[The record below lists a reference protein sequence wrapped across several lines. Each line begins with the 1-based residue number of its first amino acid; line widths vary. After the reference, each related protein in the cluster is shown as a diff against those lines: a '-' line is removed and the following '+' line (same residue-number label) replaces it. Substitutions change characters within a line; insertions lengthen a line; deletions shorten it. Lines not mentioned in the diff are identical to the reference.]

1 MQPLLFSNLASLTGG
16 KIIQQHSDEEIQH
29 LATDS
34 RKAIALSGTLF
45 IAIRG
50 LVHNGHKY
58 IESLYE
64 KGFRLFMV
72 EEEINVK
79 DFPEASF
86 VLVKNA
92 IRATQQAANYRR
104 QQFRY
109 PVVGITGSNGK
120 TVIKEWLYQLL
131 SPDWQV
137 VKNPGSYNSQLGVSL
152 SVWQMQ
158 DVHQLAIFEAGIS
171 KVGEMENLARVI
183 APTIGILTNI
193 GSAHAEGFANEREKL
208 QEKLKL
214 FSGVEALIYC
224 HDQEFIR
231 SEVLKKKIPSFTWGF
246 SGKPDV
252 FFVREENRITSRYT
266 NEVIELFPVHDQAFV
281 ENLCQCVTLMLYLN
295 IPVSQINERLQQLK
309 AVPMRLELKDGVNH
323 SQLIDDTYNNDLG
336 GLKISLDF
344 LARQQRKHKAI
355 ILSDILQ
362 TGLREDDLLKHL
374 TDLLKPLH
382 VQKFIGIGS
391 FFASHKRAF
400 EKICDTLLCYPATD
414 DFLKELDSDSFR
426 EELILVKGA
435 RSFQFEKI
443 IHRLQQSA
451 HRTVMEV
458 DLQKLTV
465 NLNLFRSRLRENV
478 KLMVMVKALAYG
490 SGTEEVAALLQ
501 YNKVD
506 YLGVAYT
513 DEGVELRKQ
522 MIRIPVMIMNTT
534 PNSFELLFTH
544 QLEPGVFSLR
554 MLQQLIDYAKG
565 REVKAHIELET
576 GMLRLGFPPEDW
588 DELIVLLKDNSN
600 IKVIS
605 VFTHLA
611 GADEGVHDE
620 FSKQQVAIFLSGY
633 KKISEALAIT
643 PMRHVLNSA
652 GIIRMPEYQ
661 FDMVRLGI
669 GFYGVNP
676 TGINLPLEPANTLK
690 TVISQIKKI
699 KKGQSIGYGRHGQVT
714 RDSLIATIAI
724 GYADGF
730 SRAFGRGRGCVL
742 INGKRAPVVGNVC
755 MDMTMVDVTDI
766 TAAEGDEVIIFGKE
780 LPIQEVAA
788 MINTIP
794 YELLTNTS
802 ARVKRVFYTES
813 V

>member
-1 MQPLLFSNLASLTGG
+1 MPLLFSNLATLTGG
-16 KIIQQHSDEEIQH
+16 KIIQQHGDEEIQH
-29 LATDS
+29 LVADS
-34 RKAIALSGTLF
+34 RKAIALKGSLF

-50 LVHNGHKY
+50 LAHNGHKY
-58 IESLYE
+58 IEPLYE
-64 KGFRLFMV
+64 KGFRLFMT
-72 EEEINVK
+72 EENIPVAS
-79 DFPEASF
+79 FPEASF
-86 VLVKNA
+86 VQTENA
-92 IRATQQAANYRR
+92 IRAAQQIAKYHRR
-104 QQFRY
+104 QFHY
-109 PVVGITGSNGK
+109 PVVGVTGSNGK
-120 TVIKEWLYQLL
+120 TVVKEWLYQLL
-131 SPDWQV
+131 SPDCRV
-137 VKNPGSYNSQLGVSL
+137 VKNPGSYNSQLGVPL

-171 KVGEMENLARVI
+171 KPGEMEHLAQII

-193 GSAHAEGFANEREKL
+193 GTAHAEGFQNEKEKL
-208 QEKLKL
+208 NEKLKL
-214 FSGVEALIYC
+214 FSGAEALIYC
-224 HDQEFIR
+224 RDQELIQKEV
-231 SEVLKKKIPSFTWGF
+231 SEKKIPAFSWGF
-246 SGKPDV
+246 FGKPEV
-252 FFVREENRITSRYT
+252 LFVREENKITSLYN
-266 NEVIELFPVHDQAFV
+266 NERIELFPVRDQAFV
-281 ENLCQCVTLMLYLN
+281 ENLCQCVTLMLYLK
-295 IPVSQINERLQQLK
+295 IPAAQINERIQQLK

-323 SQLIDDTYNNDLG
+323 SQLIDDAYNNDLG

-362 TGLREDDLLKHL
+362 TGLKDDDLLKRL

-382 VQKFIGIGS
+382 VQQFIGIGS
-391 FFASHKRAF
+391 FFMTHKKAF
-400 EKICDTLLCYPATD
+400 EKIFDDLACFPTTD
-414 DFLKELDSDSFR
+414 DFLKNLESDSFR
-426 EELILVKGA
+426 EKLILVKGA
-435 RSFQFEKI
+435 RPFQFEKI

-458 DLQKLTV
+458 DLHKLTV

-501 YNKVD
+501 YNQVD

-522 MIRIPVMIMNTT
+522 MIRMPIMIMNTT

-544 QLEPGVFSLR
+544 QLEPGIFSLR

-565 REVKAHIELET
+565 REVNAHVELET
-576 GMLRLGFPPEDW
+576 GMLRLGFLPEDL
-588 DELIVLLKDNSN
+588 DELILLLRNNPN
-600 IKVIS
+600 IKALS

-611 GADEGVHDE
+611 GADESVHDE
-620 FSKQQVAIFLSGY
+620 FSKQQAAIFLTGY
-633 KKISEALAIT
+633 KKISEALSIA

-676 TGINLPLEPANTLK
+676 TEIPLPLEPANTLK

-699 KKGQSIGYGRHGQVT
+699 KKGESIGYGRHGQAL
-714 RDSLIATIAI
+714 RDSVIATIAI

-742 INGKRAPVVGNVC
+742 INGKRAPVAGNVC

-766 TAAEGDEVIIFGKE
+766 ACVEGDEVIIFGKE

-794 YELLTNTS
+794 YEMLTNTS

-813 V
+813 A